1 MNWETIYNQHKD
13 TLLLEEI
20 EMKWREEAMLN
31 YPVTRLGGGG
41 EEKPDGVLLTE
52 SALYIIT
59 ENGSYIAY

>member
-1 MNWETIYNQHKD
+1 
-13 TLLLEEI
+13 
-20 EMKWREEAMLN
+20 MKWREESMLN